1 MIWKVYCDN
10 YLLHDSRL
18 DDYQLI
24 DPSLDL
30 ELNKTGSFTF
40 TIYPEHIHYDKLQKL
55 KSIITVYEGDD
66 LRFRGRVLNDTV
78 GWHNEKQV
86 SCEGELAFLLD
97 SIQRPFSFPTTAD
110 AEATP
115 KAYFEFLIGR
125 HNAQVEESHQFVIGE
140 CTVTDANDYIA
151 RSDTEYSTTWDI
163 LNQGLIDT
171 HGGYLIVDFD
181 GDGNRRINYLADST
195 IMSTQSIEFGENL
208 LDIETERKGED
219 IATAILPLGKQDEE
233 TEERLTISDLPDD
246 TETDICKEGDLVYSK
261 AARELYGNIIKVVT
275 WDDVTIVD
283 NLLTKAKA
291 KLAQSILLPQTV
303 TLSAADL
310 SAAGYDFNSFK
321 LGVYIQTKSAV
332 HEDAHALASSYL
344 VKKLSIKLKNPS
356 QNKLTVGATTYSFT
370 EQSKKTQDEQYKII
384 QGNIAASESKVIAE
398 LEQRASSI
406 ITQTESDIMSKVS
419 EEYYTK
425 GETGDLVS
433 SVSTTLEQTKDS
445 FELRFESV
453 DKNIEDVQ
461 SGADAQFAE
470 INKYIRFEDGN
481 IILGEQGND
490 ITLKIENDRIAF
502 LESGVEVA
510 YWQNRKFYVTDGE
523 FLNSLRLGKFA
534 FIPRANGNLSFKKV
548 VD

>member
-40 TIYPEHIHYDKLQKL
+40 TIYPEHVHYDKLQKL

-66 LRFRGRVLNDTV
+66 LRFRGRILNDTV

-97 SIQRPFSFPTTAD
+97 SIQRPFTFPVTAD

-125 HNAQVEESHQFVIGE
+125 HNEQVEESHQFVIGTV
-140 CTVTDANDYIA
+140 TVTDANDYIA
-151 RSDTEYSTTWDI
+151 RSDTEYSTTWEI

-181 GDGNRRINYLADST
+181 DDGNRRINYLADST

-233 TEERLTISDLPDD
+233 TEERLTISGLPDES
-246 TETDICKEGDLVYSK
+246 ETDIRKEGDLVYSK
-261 AARELYGNIIKVVT
+261 SARELYGNIIKVVT

-321 LGVYIQTKSAV
+321 LGVYIQTKSSI

-344 VKKLSIKLKNPS
+344 VKKLSIKLTNPS
-356 QNKLTVGATTYSFT
+356 QNKLTVGATVYSLT
-370 EQSKKTQDEQYKII
+370 EQNKKTQDEQYKII

-398 LEQRASSI
+398 LEQRTNSI
-406 ITQTESDIMSKVS
+406 ITQTESNIMSKVS

-502 LESGVEVA
+502 LESGAEVA

>member
-10 YLLHDSRL
+10 FLLHDSRL

-30 ELNKTGSFTF
+30 ELNKTGSFSF
-40 TIYPEHIHYDKLQKL
+40 TIYPEHINYDKLQKL
-55 KSIITVYEGDD
+55 KSIITVYENDEI
-66 LRFRGRVLNDTV
+66 RFRGRILNDTI

-97 SIQRPFSFPTTAD
+97 SIQRPFSFPVNEGDT
-110 AEATP
+110 ATP
-115 KAYFEFLIGR
+115 EAYLTFLIDR
-125 HNAQVEESHQFVIGE
+125 HNAQVEESHQFVLGTV
-140 CTVTDANDYIA
+140 TVTDANDYIA
-151 RSDTEYSTTWDI
+151 RSDTEYSTTWEL
-163 LNQGLIDT
+163 LNQGLINT
-171 HGGYLIVDFD
+171 HGGYLIVDSD
-181 GDGNRRINYLADST
+181 DSGKRRINYLADSE

-233 TEERLTISDLPDD
+233 TEERLTISGLPDES
-246 TETDICKEGDLVYSK
+246 ETDICKEGDLVYSK

-291 KLAQSILLPQTV
+291 KLAESILQAQTV

-321 LGVYIQTKSAV
+321 LGVYIQTKSAI

-370 EQSKKTQDEQYKII
+370 EQNKKTQDEQYKVI
-384 QGNIAASESKVIAE
+384 QGNIAASESKVLAE

-406 ITQTESDIMSKVS
+406 ITQTESDIMSRVS

-433 SVSTTLEQTKDS
+433 SVSTEFEQTKDS
-445 FELRFESV
+445 FEMKFESV
-453 DKNIEDVQ
+453 DKSIEDVQ

-470 INKYIRFEDGN
+470 ISKYIRFENGN

-502 LESGVEVA
+502 LESNAEVA
-510 YWQNRKFYVTDGE
+510 YWQNRKFYVTNGE
-523 FLNSLRLGKFA
+523 FLSSLTLGKFA
-534 FIPRANGNLSFKKV
+534 FIPRKNGNLSFKKV
-548 VD
+548 AE